1 VEFRILGPLEVAVG
15 GRLLELGRPKQRAVL
30 AILLVHANRTV
41 SLEHLVDEL
50 WGEEPPAQAIAS
62 LQAYVSH
69 LRRLLEPAFFELATW
84 SERGDAATHSAGG
97 RADAVAR
104 LRSRPVPYPSSGV
117 RPLPRRRASAQ

>member
-1 VEFRILGPLEVAVG
+1 MRVEFRILGPLEVAAG
-15 GRLLELGRPKQRAVL
+15 ERLLELGRPKQRAVL

-69 LRRLLEPAFFELATW
+69 LRRLLEPA
-84 SERGDAATHSAGG
+84 RGARTPARVLVSQSPGYPTHPHGSHVESSPGG
-97 RADAVAR
+97 
-104 LRSRPVPYPSSGV
+104 
-117 RPLPRRRASAQ
+117 PR